1 MPFIFLE
8 FATKSEAWR
17 ALKLSGS
24 ELGTS
29 KITVKAP
36 PGGLELL
43 KSAQGLNLRDIRA
56 QLSQKLAAD
65 SIEGGSGAAPAPEVP
80 VLGPKSVIAD
90 NMPKGT
96 NAEAIRVT
104 FGDCGVIT
112 GIVVKRGGR
121 RATITFESHADAK
134 KFEW

>member
-8 FATKSEAWR
+8 FATKSEAWK

-65 SIEGGSGAAPAPEVP
+65 SIGVGSGDAAPAPEVL

-90 NMPKGT
+90 NMPK
-96 NAEAIRVT
+96 
-104 FGDCGVIT
+104 
-112 GIVVKRGGR
+112 
-121 RATITFESHADAK
+121 
-134 KFEW
+134 